1 MLVMHRMTP
10 GIAKRGVL
18 NLWIEMGIAVLEQGK
33 SIPARCNCR
42 GGLPLWDAGLF
53 HVEEILT
60 RATAR

>member
-10 GIAKRGVL
+10 GIAKRGAL

-42 GGLPLWDAGLF
+42 GGSPVWDAGIF
-53 HVEEILT
+53 HVEAILT